1 MKVRHAF
8 VPFVLLLAAGN
19 APAQASGPRGDPQG
33 NPQLVSCT
41 VIVQG
46 ALGDLV
52 LNSDLVNAITNE
64 PECMAAVRRAV
75 PSLAAISGAY
85 ATLPAAHLAGAYQL
99 LLQADVV
106 QPTALSPEQRAQV
119 IDTVVAHLRT
129 RIDRMLVDEPRTLL
143 RARSDEL
150 QRRHRELQV
159 QQAELRA
166 RVDAATANRDG
177 CKRIHDEMQAQFAAA
192 QLELAVEE
200 RTREQIERLRTQY
213 MAARD
218 DARALFDK
226 VAVQRDELQSRATT
240 LNSAMVG
247 TTSSA
252 PTDKSEADKRRAELA
267 AISAA
272 LRELAPALDNPT
284 ERIHDAQRMLT
295 VVLEQVP
302 TNALA
307 VQRARA
313 RVDVLAEQ
321 TARAAKQLA
330 EAEALRRESAA
341 LTAEAEQTGIEL
353 AVTKTLLLEIEGK
366 LARLQAPQYTV
377 LRQ

>member
-1 MKVRHAF
+1 
-8 VPFVLLLAAGN
+8 
-19 APAQASGPRGDPQG
+19 
-33 NPQLVSCT
+33 
-41 VIVQG
+41 
-46 ALGDLV
+46 
-52 LNSDLVNAITNE
+52 
-64 PECMAAVRRAV
+64 
-75 PSLAAISGAY
+75 
-85 ATLPAAHLAGAYQL
+85 
-99 LLQADVV
+99 
-106 QPTALSPEQRAQV
+106 
-119 IDTVVAHLRT
+119 
-129 RIDRMLVDEPRTLL
+129 
-143 RARSDEL
+143 
-150 QRRHRELQV
+150 
-159 QQAELRA
+159 
-166 RVDAATANRDG
+166 
-177 CKRIHDEMQAQFAAA
+177 MQAQFAAA